1 MAAPVSV
8 LPTLSALAFLEW
20 EREQEGR
27 YEWLDGEVFAMSGG
41 TLRHNALG
49 AAVVGELRLAL
60 KGRPCRVLSSDQKI
74 AARPNKHFVYADTSV
89 VCGDR
94 VLAEGTT
101 DVLANPEIVVEVL
114 STTTESY
121 DRGLKWESY
130 QRIASL
136 RDYVLVS
143 QARVRVEHFSRDAAE
158 PDMWRYRELGR
169 GDVLMFANG
178 ATVAVDSLFEGV
190 FELDGE

>member
-8 LPTLSALAFLEW
+8 LPKLSATAFLAW

-27 YEWLDGEVFAMSGG
+27 HEWFDGEVFAMSGG
-41 TLRHNALG
+41 TLRHSALG
-49 AAVVGELRLAL
+49 AAVVGELRSAL
-60 KGRPCRVLSSDQKI
+60 RARPCRVLSSDQKI
-74 AARPNKHFVYADTSV
+74 AARPNKHFVYADASV

-94 VLAEGTT
+94 VLADGTT

-114 STTTESY
+114 STTSETY

-130 QRIASL
+130 QRIAAL

-143 QARVRVEHFSRDAAE
+143 QTRVRIEHFSRDASE
-158 PDMWRYRELGR
+158 PGAWRYRELGP
-169 GDVLMFANG
+169 GDTLTFANG
-178 ATVAVDSLFEGV
+178 AVIAVDVLFEGV